1 MSMQDVAD
9 QDIKE
14 TVDQQ
19 DTHLADQEELNDL
32 MLQQINI
39 AKQIKD
45 QRIKVAYGIYRELT
59 DFLAKNKLSI
69 DEFWTICEN
78 RHVEL
83 HGEKPTNLFK
93 DMNFT
98 QAGSKRVLD
107 IKYQDK
113 ANPSNVWTGRGKQ
126 ALWLTARI
134 KEGYSKDDFLV
145 NTQQIE
151 TTKSRR
157 TTSDSVSDRS
167 TRAANQKLRKTAK
180 RPKGQEDTVV
190 A

>member
-1 MSMQDVAD
+1 
-9 QDIKE
+9 
-14 TVDQQ
+14 
-19 DTHLADQEELNDL
+19 
-32 MLQQINI
+32 
-39 AKQIKD
+39 
-45 QRIKVAYGIYRELT
+45 
-59 DFLAKNKLSI
+59 
-69 DEFWTICEN
+69 
-78 RHVEL
+78 
-83 HGEKPTNLFK
+83 
-93 DMNFT
+93 MNFT